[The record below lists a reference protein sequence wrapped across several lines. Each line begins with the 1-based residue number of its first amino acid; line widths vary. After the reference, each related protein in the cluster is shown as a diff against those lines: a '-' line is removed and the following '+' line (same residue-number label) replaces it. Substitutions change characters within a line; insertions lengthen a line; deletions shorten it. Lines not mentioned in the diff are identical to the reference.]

1 MTGVRDATARID
13 LRRKQGRRRRA
24 TTLALAGL
32 AVAVVAALVYVVG
45 FSPVLAVEDVQ
56 VAGTKVAT
64 ADEVRQAAAV
74 SRGTPLVQVDVAA
87 VAERVSGLPPV
98 AQVSVSRQ
106 WPHRVRIEVVERVPR
121 LAVKAGTGYLVAD
134 AAGVVFDSSK
144 SLPKG
149 LIRVEAD
156 PKEQGV
162 LVDTG
167 AVYSA
172 LSAALAGKLETIE
185 ARGRDSITLHLNDG
199 VRVFWGSVEQSELK
213 SQVIDAL
220 LPQGGKIFDVS
231 APSHPTRR

>member
-13 LRRKQGRRRRA
+13 LRRRQGRRRRA
-24 TTLALAGL
+24 VSLALVGL

-64 ADEVRQAAAV
+64 VDDVRQAAGV
-74 SRGTPLVQVDVAA
+74 GRGTPLVQVDVAA
-87 VAERVSGLPPV
+87 VAERVAGLPPV
-98 AQVSVSRQ
+98 AEVSVSRQ
-106 WPHRVRIEVVERVPR
+106 WPHRVRIEVVERVAR

-134 AAGVVFDSSK
+134 AAGVVFDSAK

-156 PKEQGV
+156 PKDQRV

-167 AVYSA
+167 TVYSA
-172 LSAALAGKLETIE
+172 LSAGLAGKVETIE
-185 ARGRDSITLHLNDG
+185 ARGRDSITLHLKDG
-199 VRVFWGSVEQSELK
+199 VSVFWGSVEQSELK

-220 LPQGGKIFDVS
+220 LPEGGRIFDVS